1 MNEVTLQLVTVALDN
16 GESGIF
22 IGGPL
27 VTRSDIVPGQ
37 SVATIRFSDIQQIPG
52 DVTLE
57 QALMLFAE
65 QVVRNRTRL
74 Q

>member
-1 MNEVTLQLVTVALDN
+1 MSDVTLQVITVALDN
-16 GESGIF
+16 GESGVF

-27 VTRSDIVPGQ
+27 VMRDGIELAQRVE
-37 SVATIRFSDIQQIPG
+37 AIRFSDIQQISG

-57 QALMLFAE
+57 QVLMLFAE
-65 QVVRNRTRL
+65 QVVRSRISL